1 LHEKPDILNLDI
13 EIFNI
18 SFKNSSVS
26 HNKEKHAFLSFLVHM
41 IPNHYLE
48 KKKFGDYKY
57 NLSAGIDE
65 KDKSQPQN
73 RREFDAYISYSH
85 YDITWVKEFH
95 DNLESM
101 GFILCLDEKILYS
114 SLDIV

>member
-1 LHEKPDILNLDI
+1 MKC
-13 EIFNI
+13 
-18 SFKNSSVS
+18 
-26 HNKEKHAFLSFLVHM
+26 
-41 IPNHYLE
+41 
-48 KKKFGDYKY
+48 
-57 NLSAGIDE
+57 DE

-101 GFILCLDEKILYS
+101 GFILCLDEKIFIVGNPIGENIIQAIDS
-114 SLDIV
+114 SRKVIFIITEFFFL